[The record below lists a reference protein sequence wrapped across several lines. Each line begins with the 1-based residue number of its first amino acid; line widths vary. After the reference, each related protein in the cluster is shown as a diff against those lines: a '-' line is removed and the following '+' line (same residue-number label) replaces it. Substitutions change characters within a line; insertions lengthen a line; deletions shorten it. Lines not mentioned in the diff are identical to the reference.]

1 MNNRTVLM
9 NSNVGSRVSDMYA
22 VVCGPYDR
30 VVAVVDSRHAAAR
43 MAYMLGYTCSGFYK
57 IPPMGDVL
65 RVVGGEYIDKY
76 DVVDANKLLD
86 YIKTHKEYKYIG
98 LRE

>member
-1 MNNRTVLM
+1 
-9 NSNVGSRVSDMYA
+9 MYA
-22 VVCGPYDR
+22 VVCGPDYR
-30 VVAVVDSRHAAAR
+30 VVAVVDNEHAAAR

-65 RVVGGEYIDKY
+65 RVVDGEYADKY
-76 DVVDANKLLD
+76 DTVDANKLLD